1 MEKITLVLGFDEQ
14 LSLSELSRTLFEFNR
29 MVNLTSRLDEELKE
43 NLLKLD
49 EFADN
54 EVTLIIEQLKQTNRG
69 FNRNR
74 PQVEIQNISMNSPL
88 EMIIN
93 ADIAIHIAIILL
105 GGERRDLYH
114 YTIPRGLLS
123 YAYEFWR
130 KSRNSR

>member
-1 MEKITLVLGFDEQ
+1 MEKITLVLDFDEQ

-49 EFADN
+49 EFSDH
-54 EVTLIIEQLKQTNRG
+54 EITLIIEQLKQTNRG
-69 FNRNR
+69 LNRNR
-74 PQVEIQNISMNSPL
+74 PQVEIQNIS
-88 EMIIN
+88 IN
-93 ADIAIHIAIILL
+93 ADIAIHIAISLL

-123 YAYEFWR
+123 YVNDFWR